1 MADRAAIQ
9 SEESK
14 ATGKNKQQ
22 SSKQEN
28 LAPAPAPNVF
38 GWTSPF
44 GLMRVFMD
52 DLDRLVGGFA
62 LPGTDP
68 NTSSSLNAA
77 PSTGTPWVPPI
88 EVFERDGKFVI
99 RADVPGTDREQIDVE
114 VDDDRVVL
122 SGERVDERE
131 ENTSSFY
138 RRERTY
144 GRFQRAIPLPDGVDA
159 SQATATFNNGVLE
172 IGMPITDRPGT
183 RKLEIQQGAGD
194 TSAKTEGSQSASSSK
209 PEAQTH

>member
-1 MADRAAIQ
+1 MADQAANQ
-9 SEESK
+9 SQESK
-14 ATGKNKQQ
+14 ATRKNTAQ
-22 SSKQEN
+22 SSKQDN
-28 LAPAPAPNVF
+28 LDRTPATTVL

-52 DLDRLVGGFA
+52 DLDRLVGSFG

-68 NTSSSLNAA
+68 TTSSSLSAA
-77 PSTGTPWVPPI
+77 PSTGTGPWVPPI
-88 EVFERDGKFVI
+88 EVFERNGKFVV
-99 RADVPGTDREQIDVE
+99 RADVPGTDREQISVE
-114 VDDDRVVL
+114 VEDDRVVL

-159 SQATATFNNGVLE
+159 SQAAAKFNNGVLE
-172 IGMPITDRPGT
+172 ISMPINDRPRT
-183 RKLEIQQGAGD
+183 RKLEIQQGAG
-194 TSAKTEGSQSASSSK
+194 E
-209 PEAQTH
+209 